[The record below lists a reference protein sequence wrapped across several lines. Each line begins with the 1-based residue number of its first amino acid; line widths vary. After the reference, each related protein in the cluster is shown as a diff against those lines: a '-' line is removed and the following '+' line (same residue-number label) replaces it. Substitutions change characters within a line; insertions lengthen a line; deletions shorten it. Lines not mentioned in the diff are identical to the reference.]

1 MERGRG
7 RVPYD
12 DRGDR
17 YMRSR
22 SQEGRWARERD
33 ERERNDRHPDA
44 DARRDLHIDRDRGDR
59 DLFRP
64 KMAAQES
71 AAPAKDVSPLH
82 VTPSAPAFEPAP
94 NRALATGTGSSAGGE
109 VQVQAQTQTQPAPS
123 IVTAKPPPTAP
134 RAFVE
139 RPVSAGQV
147 SAGQVSAGQASTA
160 QPSAAPE
167 TPLPPTG
174 PSKIAPHDSPPI
186 GTPVGPRLQQPPKVT
201 RPSSKQWINP
211 SLKKPSLESPK
222 VARSQSFAQ
231 QRSIPLQRD
240 TSQVEPSE
248 PRRPRS
254 SDAKSDSYSGLG
266 NRLRAHHSEE
276 PGEITTRTE
285 DEKPSEIATK
295 AEDEK
300 SEEKE
305 SVEEKE
311 SIEEKESVDYEPP
324 ESMDQDEKPLD
335 NSEQLAVP
343 STTSPKQESFPKQD
357 SPPKP
362 QDNEATEDAK
372 PSAEATVEQNHRRL
386 KVRAV
391 RFALPP
397 KKTQQE
403 EPPESDDEDMGDYF
417 DMEINKTEA
426 ELNKL
431 QRPKTPVE
439 VIRRFMGLSHGS
451 MVQILN
457 EGEGL
462 SEMLG
467 DMPEN
472 FEPEGEEMEVEP
484 AVQTEEAPAIPDEPR
499 PSKETEEINPVKEP
513 AGDQLDKEAVEED
526 KEKPEVA
533 VAQEAEDLQ
542 PKAEEMDVD
551 DEPAIP
557 PPEPNKNVPELVV
570 EPTADESNTMK
581 EDKQVETEP
590 ISEKTLAPLEEA
602 ISPAKPAE
610 VEPKAPSTPSQI
622 PDEDDETET
631 EDEAY
636 MEAQTVAAAETVRR
650 YMSTPPIDSL
660 PDFNGPVWYRDKEF
674 LATLDSDPMVN
685 DFVAEHLAKIHF
697 DRSTEQRHAQQIY
710 ADNYMQYLKYT
721 LSDDP
726 VATKS
731 RDKFSVSAPLETT
744 GTVTPEHKPEGRG
757 TGRRFA
763 TERDLERVLQAS
775 MREDEERKER
785 ELRIQ
790 QEKYRS
796 DKEAVIP
803 DMYWDDLEKQQV
815 QYIDRSG
822 YTPQDRLVSAWHI
835 LPPTNNFTAEEAQL
849 FEKRYLE
856 LPKQWGKIAEALP
869 NRDFHSCIQYYYLMK
884 GELNLKEKLKK
895 QPKRRKKGGRGKQR
909 SSALVSELGNGEP
922 EAEETPQENGENGER
937 RRPRRAAA
945 PTWGFEQPTTDG
957 ESTPAATPGRR
968 GASAAAKGDQPEKVD
983 GRKRRKP
990 RDKDKD
996 KDKEK
1001 EKEKDA
1007 KASKPNQVLAAAPG
1021 PSSGTGKG
1029 RGRAESRPVA
1039 AEFLPAPHPLSDPHR
1054 LPVQFEQPLPAG
1066 IQPPFVVPQ
1075 PQLMERPK
1083 PAVTSI
1089 TEVMAAPS
1097 LRPEPPPPPPSS
1109 ITTFNL
1115 QQPIPER
1122 KALSQAASS
1131 YWSVSEAN
1139 DFPHLLRAFG
1149 TDWSAI
1155 AKYMQSKTTVMV

>member
-12 DRGDR
+12 ERGDR

-33 ERERNDRHPDA
+33 ERERNDRHLDA
-44 DARRDLHIDRDRGDR
+44 DVRRELHIDRDRA

-71 AAPAKDVSPLH
+71 AAQAKDVSSLH

-94 NRALATGTGSSAGGE
+94 NQAPATGTGSGTGGE
-109 VQVQAQTQTQPAPS
+109 VQAQTQTQTQAAPS
-123 IVTAKPPPTAP
+123 IVAPKPPPTAP
-134 RAFVE
+134 RAYGE
-139 RPVSAGQV
+139 RP
-147 SAGQVSAGQASTA
+147 VSAGQASTA
-160 QPSAAPE
+160 PASAAPE
-167 TPLPPTG
+167 IPLPPTG
-174 PSKIAPHDSPPI
+174 PSKIGAPHDSPPR
-186 GTPVGPRLQQPPKVT
+186 GTPVGPRLQQQPKVT

-211 SLKKPSLESPK
+211 SLKKPPPPPPESPK

-231 QRSIPLQRD
+231 QRPIPLQRD

-254 SDAKSDSYSGLG
+254 SDAKSDSYTGLE

-285 DEKPSEIATK
+285 EEKPSELEAKIE
-295 AEDEK
+295 AEKPERM
-300 SEEKE
+300 
-305 SVEEKE
+305 
-311 SIEEKESVDYEPP
+311 ESVDYEPP
-324 ESMDQDEKPLD
+324 ESMDLEIKPLD
-335 NSEQLAVP
+335 SSEQIAAP
-343 STTSPKQESFPKQD
+343 STTSPKQETLPKQD
-357 SPPKP
+357 SPSKP
-362 QDNEATEDAK
+362 QENETAEDTK
-372 PSAEATVEQNHRRL
+372 PSAEAATEQKHRRL

-397 KKTQQE
+397 KKTPQE
-403 EPPESDDEDMGDYF
+403 EAPGSDDEDMGDYF
-417 DMEINKTEA
+417 DIEIKKTEA

-439 VIRRFMGLSHGS
+439 VIRRFMGLSHGA

-467 DMPEN
+467 NMPEN
-472 FEPEGEEMEVEP
+472 HEPESEKMEVEP
-484 AVQTEEAPAIPDEPR
+484 AVQTEEAPVIPDEPL
-499 PSKETEEINPVKEP
+499 PSKETEEMDHEKEP
-513 AGDQLDKEAVEED
+513 VSDQPEKEAIEEVEER
-526 KEKPEVA
+526 PEIA
-533 VAQEAEDLQ
+533 TATQEAEDIQ
-542 PKAEEMDVD
+542 PKAEEMDID
-551 DEPAIP
+551 NEPTIP
-557 PPEPNKNVPELVV
+557 PPEPKVAPEPVAEV
-570 EPTADESNTMK
+570 AADELPTK
-581 EDKQVETEP
+581 EDIEVEAEP
-590 ISEKTLAPLEEA
+590 INEQALAPAEKA
-602 ISPAKPAE
+602 TSPAKPAE

-660 PDFNGPVWYRDKEF
+660 PDFQGPMWYQDKEF
-674 LATLDSDPMVN
+674 LATLDSDPIID
-685 DFVAEHLAKIHF
+685 DFVADHLAKIHF
-697 DRSTEQRHAQQIY
+697 DRSAEQRHAQQIY

-731 RDKFSVSAPLETT
+731 RDKFSVSAPSETT

-822 YTPQDRLVSAWHI
+822 YTPQDRLVAAWHM
-835 LPPTNNFTAEEAQL
+835 LPPSNNFTEEEAQL

-856 LPKQWGKIAEALP
+856 LPKQWGKIAEVLP

-968 GASAAAKGDQPEKVD
+968 GASAAAKGDQPEKID

-996 KDKEK
+996 KDKDK
-1001 EKEKDA
+1001 EKDKDA

-1029 RGRAESRPVA
+1029 RGRGESRPVA
-1039 AEFLPAPHPLSDPHR
+1039 AEFLPTPHPLSDPHR
-1054 LPVQFEQPLPAG
+1054 LPAQFEQPLPAG

-1075 PQLMERPK
+1075 PQLMDRPK

-1089 TEVMAAPS
+1089 NEVMAAPS
-1097 LRPEPPPPPPSS
+1097 LRPEPLPPPPSS
-1109 ITTFNL
+1109 IATFNL

-1122 KALSQAASS
+1122 KAVSQAASS

-1155 AKYMQSKTTVMV
+1155 AKYMQSKTTVMVRFSLKTL